1 MKALEST
8 ASRGE
13 KVAELDVDNLIDVL
27 MTILVSLDGIAAEGD
42 LKLQKGMQ
50 VPWNFQKKL
59 T

>member
-1 MKALEST
+1 MEST

-13 KVAELDVDNLIDVL
+13 KVAELDVDNLIEVL
-27 MTILVSLDGIAAEGD
+27 MNILVSLDGIAAEGD

-50 VPWNFQKKL
+50 VPWNFQKRL